1 MRATAALCRI
11 DGSNTP
17 VSKGNLMSRAS
28 LSLPRAALLS
38 SFLLASVATFA
49 CFDAPAAAAGEP
61 VAVKK
66 DRSPDESPSEVRIR
80 QALRETTEIAFADT
94 PLEVAMQVMADL
106 HDIPV
111 IIDGRALEEAGIQ
124 PDVPVNLVLGG
135 VKLESALEIILR
147 PLNLDWV
154 VRDEVLQITSAKVGA
169 ATLVSQ
175 PYSIAGLTKL
185 GVAPDAV
192 VRLLKVEL
200 GLPGAEPS
208 GLIDSYPRAVAES
221 VAVTVSGPA
230 VVPVRE
236 DLVVV
241 RHNRRAHARVARLL
255 AELETAAANKP
266 E

>member
-1 MRATAALCRI
+1 
-11 DGSNTP
+11 
-17 VSKGNLMSRAS
+17 MSRAS

-66 DRSPDESPSEVRIR
+66 DRSPDESPPEVRIR
-80 QALRETTEIAFADT
+80 RALQETTEIAFADT
-94 PLEVAMQVMADL
+94 PLEVAMQVLADL
-106 HDIPV
+106 HDIT
-111 IIDGRALEEAGIQ
+111 IILDGPALEEAGIQ
-124 PDVPVNLVLGG
+124 PDVPVNRVVGG

-169 ATLVSQ
+169 ATLVAR

-192 VRLLKVEL
+192 ARLLKVEL
-200 GLPGAEPS
+200 GPPGAERTADFDVGP
-208 GLIDSYPRAVAES
+208 PRLETVAVA
-221 VAVTVSGPA
+221 ASGPA